1 LIVPNKGDII
11 AVRQEKE
18 ERMVQ
23 RRRSVFFAGTIFIFI
38 ITVLAGAATAWDGG
52 IKLRVT
58 AEQANVR
65 EKPDIMSAILQQL
78 PEGATL
84 EAERKEGEWYAVLV
98 EKEEGG
104 FILGYVHESLVVA
117 VEAVPLEPSRQRERV
132 EEEEPAVVKPVE
144 EKREEPRLLPPQVFP
159 APAEREKRERWDV
172 ALWLGGRHAAVG
184 DLNDG
189 AEGLARYYESRLT
202 AAADGDVEAL
212 HFGYLLG
219 AEARILLASRFHL
232 SLGVEHSSGEATS
245 SLVYKEGSLE
255 ASYAT
260 KPWFRATP
268 ISLAFLYYPLPF
280 LNVKAGLDYTFA
292 RCAYFYRFSYPDPD
306 EGTELWQEWTG
317 KASASGFGYQAGLG
331 LDWPLGSRI
340 SLIAEATYRHCRL
353 DDLEGEDDYREST
366 GYESREQGTLY
377 RILATAGGTETFPLV
392 FIRDREPSEAG
403 VVDVRRAELDLSG
416 TSLKLGL
423 RVRF

>member
-1 LIVPNKGDII
+1 
-11 AVRQEKE
+11 
-18 ERMVQ
+18 MTQ
-23 RRRSVFFAGTIFIFI
+23 RRRCVFFAGTIFIFMI
-38 ITVLAGAATAWDGG
+38 MVLVGSTAAWSEG

-84 EAERKEGEWYAVLV
+84 EAERKDGEWYAVLV

-117 VEAVPLEPSRQRERV
+117 VEAAPPEPAPQRERV
-132 EEEEPAVVKPVE
+132 EEEEPAVAKPVE
-144 EKREEPRLLPPQVFP
+144 EKREEPRLLPPPVSP
-159 APAEREKRERWDV
+159 PPGEGEKRERWDLT
-172 ALWLGGRHAAVG
+172 LWLGGRHTTVG

-189 AEGLARYYESRLT
+189 AEGLARYYESRLA

-219 AEARILLASRFHL
+219 AEARILLAPRFHM
-232 SLGVEHSSGEATS
+232 SAGVEHSSGEVTS
-245 SLVYKEGSLE
+245 SVVYKEGSME

-260 KPWFRATP
+260 KPWFQATP
-268 ISLAFLYYPLPF
+268 ISLALLYYPLPF
-280 LNVKAGLDYTFA
+280 LYVKAGLDYTFA

-353 DDLEGEDDYREST
+353 ADLEGEDDYREST
-366 GYESREQGTLY
+366 GYESREPGMLY
-377 RILATAGGTETFPLV
+377 RILATAGGAETFPLV
-392 FIRDREPSEAG
+392 FIRDREPREAG
-403 VVDVRRAELDLSG
+403 VVDSRRAELDLSG
-416 TSLKLGL
+416 YSLKLGL